1 MNLKDIGTGFHI
13 LAKPIGPR
21 CNLDCDYCFYTE
33 KSELF
38 SKADSFKMSELVLET
53 YIKNYIQSQ
62 SIPEIQFVW
71 QGGEPT
77 LLGIDYFKKI
87 IQYQCKYADGKTIIN
102 TIQTNGSLINEEW
115 CRFIKT
121 NNILMGISID
131 GPEVINDFYRKDLK
145 GQPTAKRV
153 INAIELFNKHEI
165 QYNALVCVTHASAKK
180 GLEIYNFLKEIGVK
194 YIQFTPI
201 VERTANTSETQIGL
215 KHAAP
220 AHEKQA
226 QRHHQTTSFSVLK
239 GEYGDFLIEIFDQWV
254 RNDVGTIFIMNFEW
268 ALECWLGLPST
279 VCIFSKTCGKALA
292 IEHNGDLFACDH
304 YVYPEYKLGNILK
317 DTLRDIIDAPK
328 QVAFGT
334 EKYDGLPNQ
343 CQKCEVKFA
352 CNGECPRHRF
362 ENTSDGEYGL
372 NYLCTD
378 YKKYFHHIHP
388 YMKVMVKLITNNLP
402 VSKVMEVIKGPIVVV
417 KH

>member
-1 MNLKDIGTGFHI
+1 MNLTDIGTGFHI

-38 SKADSFKMSELVLET
+38 PKTESSKMSDVVLDA

-77 LLGIDYFKKI
+77 LLGIDYFKKV
-87 IQYQCKYADGKTIIN
+87 IQYQRKYADGKTIIN
-102 TIQTNGSLINEEW
+102 SIQTNGTLIDDEW
-115 CRFIKT
+115 CHFIKA

-131 GPEVINDFYRKDLK
+131 GPQAINDFYRKDLK
-145 GQPTAKRV
+145 GQPSANRV
-153 INAIELFNKHEI
+153 MKAIALFNQHEI
-165 QYNALVCVTHASAKK
+165 QYNALVCVSHASVGK
-180 GLEIYNFLKEIGVK
+180 GLEIYRFLKKIGVK

-201 VERTANTSETQIGL
+201 VERLATTDEVQIGL
-215 KHAAP
+215 KHATP
-220 AHEKQA
+220 AHAKQA
-226 QRHHQTTSFSVLK
+226 HLNHQMAPFSVLK
-239 GEYGDFLIEIFDQWV
+239 GQYGDFLTEIFDQWV
-254 RNDVGTIFIMNFEW
+254 KNDVGNIFIMNFEW
-268 ALECWLGLPST
+268 ALESWLGLPST

-304 YVYPEYKLGNILK
+304 YVYPEYRLGNVLVDPLK
-317 DTLRDIIDAPK
+317 TIIEAPS
-328 QVAFGT
+328 QVAFGMA
-334 EKYDGLPNQ
+334 KANSLPSQ
-343 CQKCEVKFA
+343 CQSCEVKFA

-362 ENTSDGEYGL
+362 DITNDGEYGL
-372 NYLCTD
+372 NYLCSD

-388 YMKVMVKLITNNLP
+388 YMKVMVKLIQNNLP
-402 VSKVMEVIKGPIVVV
+402 VSKVMEVINGPIVVV
-417 KH
+417 KN